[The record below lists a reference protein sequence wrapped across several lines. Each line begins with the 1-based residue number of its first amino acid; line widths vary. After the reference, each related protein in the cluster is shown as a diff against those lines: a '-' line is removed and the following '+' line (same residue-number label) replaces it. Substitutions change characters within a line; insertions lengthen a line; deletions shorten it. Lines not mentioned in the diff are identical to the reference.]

1 MSDQFKQLVSHLLG
15 IMSRGDSQE
24 TTYALKHLSLDVLN
38 LDFKSRDIPLLKD
51 LSVLPILLS
60 MAIQDDSNLLRAT
73 PSFKISSPRIDLE
86 GRIKDTGIRASD
98 SYMNVLDIST
108 TSIQSEKMLEMKPKE
123 RLQRQLQKSAW
134 ICFRLLS
141 LKCIEVDET
150 GTMAEEIFK
159 LLDSPLT
166 RAEKYF
172 FSIKKGKEDW
182 VEPQTEKILL
192 LLNCIATNSKA
203 IPYLSQ
209 IPRIRQLISLIK
221 HGSLRIKLLSIRLLR
236 QSLLAKADPTEF
248 EHLIIDEKTLLEF
261 FFELIGIAYAT
272 SSTVFTRKMALT
284 VRLTHDT
291 VAIASEAIMLIRKLM
306 TSSQPWRDYISSV
319 IRDSI
324 RRIPSLVEK
333 NKLAQ
338 SALPDQE
345 SIWNCM
351 ASVCIIGGDI
361 DCLRLG
367 ARVISETKARESEV
381 TYETGTV
388 VDFDILWNKAK
399 IVLDN
404 QTPIQPIE
412 KQLTQLTAVPEIV
425 ANPSAFEL
433 TKDLIPLFKLFLSK
447 DVDTVLFM
455 QFKSRILKVLINA
468 LEHEPSLDLFTESN
482 IAPSLRDLALT
493 LRHEKFHLNLEQM
506 EKVSQTLQDLLL
518 AEKSTISV
526 TLALAPKKPFIQK
539 EIDKLISR
547 GIITQAQ
554 YRELRLEFAQL
565 DLNGD
570 GEVTVEEFKEAN
582 RRRGVPLSQEDIES
596 IKKGGVN
603 EGKPL
608 DFIKFASM
616 MLGKDIAPPKKEDAD
631 STNIEV
637 APQLE
642 VKNPIQLSGSYEIEE
657 SSCGAKLNEYGIHGS
672 LIEYDEFNPYRIS
685 GRIVI
690 LKSEAE
696 LDKILPICAEAGVI
710 GVVVIVQET
719 GDINLDFKENHFA
732 FPILLLQ
739 QESAKE
745 LLEYLRG
752 SRKEKKDFKPLE
764 KMLKVNILVDLG
776 YSNEQAEEALT
787 ECHQNVNIA
796 ASWLNRKNT
805 KEDKKTEEKEKES
818 SDKEKPKRKQQK
830 ANKKSKKD
838 SEEEFSNE
846 EDTTEDEEEEEEEE
860 IKPMKGKAK
869 QGKKKPVESSE
880 EEMEKPKKKTF
891 KSFKRKPAKKVES
904 EEEED
909 FDEEDDEDVTP
920 KGKSKSAKTKGKPK
934 KVYPDEDEEEDED
947 DLEEDDEDVT
957 PKFKPKAVKKNKSK
971 SKKQDKE
978 EESDE
983 DEEEDDDSYLD
994 EEEEES
1000 PSDEEV
1006 KKKPAKPQKK
1016 TDKKKKPKL
1025 SKKSLLSESE
1035 SDMDTDLKDLDNNDN
1050 VKKTF
1055 FSSLTFN

>member
-1 MSDQFKQLVSHLLG
+1 
-15 IMSRGDSQE
+15 
-24 TTYALKHLSLDVLN
+24 
-38 LDFKSRDIPLLKD
+38 
-51 LSVLPILLS
+51 
-60 MAIQDDSNLLRAT
+60 
-73 PSFKISSPRIDLE
+73 
-86 GRIKDTGIRASD
+86 
-98 SYMNVLDIST
+98 
-108 TSIQSEKMLEMKPKE
+108 
-123 RLQRQLQKSAW
+123 
-134 ICFRLLS
+134 
-141 LKCIEVDET
+141 
-150 GTMAEEIFK
+150 
-159 LLDSPLT
+159 
-166 RAEKYF
+166 
-172 FSIKKGKEDW
+172 
-182 VEPQTEKILL
+182 
-192 LLNCIATNSKA
+192 
-203 IPYLSQ
+203 
-209 IPRIRQLISLIK
+209 
-221 HGSLRIKLLSIRLLR
+221 LR
-236 QSLLAKADPTEF
+236 QSLLAKVNPTEF

-261 FFELIGIAYAT
+261 FFELIGLAYAT

-306 TSSQPWRDYISSV
+306 TSSQAWRDYISGV
-319 IRDSI
+319 IRDSL

-367 ARVISETKARESEV
+367 ARVISETKTRD
-381 TYETGTV
+381 TTDTFETGTV
-388 VDFDILWNKAK
+388 VDFDILSNKAK

-468 LEHEPSLDLFTESN
+468 LEHEPSLDLFTESK

-554 YRELRLEFAQL
+554 HRELRLEFAQL

-616 MLGKDIAPPKKEDAD
+616 MLGKDINLSKKEESETTTTAAGF
-631 STNIEV
+631 I
-637 APQLE
+637 PQLE

-657 SSCGAKLNEYGIHGS
+657 AACGTKLNEHGIHGS
-672 LIEYDEFNPYRIS
+672 LIEYDEFVPYRFH
-685 GRIVI
+685 GRIVMI
-690 LKSEAE
+690 KNDSDLN
-696 LDKILPICAEAGVI
+696 KILQQCAEAGVA
-710 GVVVIVQET
+710 GVVIVVQ
-719 GDINLDFKENHFA
+719 DIHSLDIRANSFE
-732 FPILLLQ
+732 FPVLLLQ

-745 LLEYLRG
+745 LIEYLRG
-752 SRKEKKDFKPLE
+752 SSKEKKDFSPFE

-776 YSNEQAEEALT
+776 YSNEDAVKALDA
-787 ECHQNVNIA
+787 CHQNVNVA
-796 ASWLNRKNT
+796 TSWLNTNVVKGEDS
-805 KEDKKTEEKEKES
+805 KDKKSE
-818 SDKEKPKRKQQK
+818 DKEKKDSSKPT
-830 ANKKSKKD
+830 KKSKAQPKKSLKKKAVAE
-838 SEEEFSNE
+838 SEE
-846 EDTTEDEEEEEEEE
+846 D
-860 IKPMKGKAK
+860 
-869 QGKKKPVESSE
+869 
-880 EEMEKPKKKTF
+880 
-891 KSFKRKPAKKVES
+891 
-904 EEEED
+904 EEED
-909 FDEEDDEDVTP
+909 FDEEDNT
-920 KGKSKSAKTKGKPK
+920 
-934 KVYPDEDEEEDED
+934 DEEEEEVKPVKKSKQQPKKPLKKKSKAEEEEEEEEFDEEASTYD
-947 DLEEDDEDVT
+947 EEEEEVKPVKKSKPQPKKSFKKFPKKTAKPVAEYEEEDV
-957 PKFKPKAVKKNKSK
+957 KPVKKSKPQKKDSKKEFKEEEEEFFDEEDNTDEEEEAPKPAK
-971 SKKQDKE
+971 SKKLKGKLKPIVL
-978 EESDE
+978 SDE
-983 DEEEDDDSYLD
+983 DEEFSEKEFNENSAEESTPSD
-994 EEEEES
+994 EEEEE
-1000 PSDEEV
+1000 
-1006 KKKPAKPQKK
+1006 KAI
-1016 TDKKKKPKL
+1016 KKKPKSKKKQPKKITRKA
-1025 SKKSLLSESE
+1025 SKKSIDVASSDSEASELNLDLSVQDEDKAKTVSLLPIKQ
-1035 SDMDTDLKDLDNNDN
+1035 LIC
-1050 VKKTF
+1050 
-1055 FSSLTFN
+1055 